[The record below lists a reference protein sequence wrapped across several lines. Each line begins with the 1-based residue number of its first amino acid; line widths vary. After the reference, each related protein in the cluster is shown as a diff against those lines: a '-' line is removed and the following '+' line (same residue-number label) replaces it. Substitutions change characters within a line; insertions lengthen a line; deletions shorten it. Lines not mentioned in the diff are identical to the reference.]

1 MDSEQAH
8 LMETANRKFAEMSQK
23 AVMSPNS
30 LKEFIM
36 DGRVRIYALPKL
48 DTAMTFSL
56 S

>member
-8 LMETANRKFAEMSQK
+8 LMETANRKFAE
-23 AVMSPNS
+23 MSPNS

-48 DTAMTFSL
+48 DTAMSFSL